1 MPFHCFS
8 QPLMHLSLTLTLSSL
23 SRLVSF
29 HSLSSS
35 LCLSLFAKV
44 RNPLKPLS
52 FLFLFVFL
60 SSSKVLSLKCF
71 YSCFYFCEGLGFW
84 NFCIFSR
91 SSFHYAL
98 SLVNLSESMLCH
110 TTSLHCCFAV
120 AMPPHFVSQLSVEV
134 RTPLSRY
141 GFLGFINFYVQH
153 WNFHCFH
160 CHCLVRSVLDS

>member
-1 MPFHCFS
+1 MFKPQNNISFTKNHPWKQAFNDGFTKLYLNGKFSFFILMPFHCFS

-44 RNPLKPLS
+44 RNPLKPRS

-120 AMPPHFVSQLSVEV
+120 AMPPHFVS
-134 RTPLSRY
+134 
-141 GFLGFINFYVQH
+141 
-153 WNFHCFH
+153 
-160 CHCLVRSVLDS
+160 